1 MVASRGITCEAC
13 DRTAQGNQQCE
24 QNTTSN
30 LPSRCPTKGSNDG
43 FNSLEFKTPLFHQF
57 FALGPLDESSNP
69 GLGLPSSL
77 SAIRTAPQQQTVLS
91 GPTRTSVKRR
101 VKKKTKSQSHLLR
114 LPPLHTT
121 NRPHEL
127 RATATAKMSF
137 MISHQTSEFAHDV
150 NAAAGAWGPSTSRA
164 KYVIPPSP
172 SLPD

>member
-13 DRTAQGNQQCE
+13 DRTAQEFNNVSKAPLQTCHQGAPPRVQMMG
-24 QNTTSN
+24 SILWN
-30 LPSRCPTKGSNDG
+30 LKLP
-43 FNSLEFKTPLFHQF
+43 FFINSLHWGLVMKVQPRVRAAFQPVSNSHGASAANSAEWTHSD
-57 FALGPLDESSNP
+57 LGQETRKKRKRPNP
-69 GLGLPSSL
+69 NLTF
-77 SAIRTAPQQQTVLS
+77 SAFPRC
-91 GPTRTSVKRR
+91 
-101 VKKKTKSQSHLLR
+101 
-114 LPPLHTT
+114 TT